1 VNGEALSGSALW
13 SRVADAGGVAVQP
26 YQEVEMKRA
35 SLILRG
41 AALAC
46 ALCTASLP
54 ALAQSHGKQSS
65 APARWNTGDSTKQQR
80 TAILKK
86 EINAAYAQ
94 QQSECR
100 RHAASQRT
108 ACLTSARQT
117 YQQDMANVPKLL
129 AGAPTGKVA
138 ERVVST
144 TPAPTPTM
152 TTQSGA
158 TTASGST
165 GSAGTTGSG
174 ISSSSSR
181 SGTPVDGGGIER
193 NTATGMDSPQSLQ
206 PQHSGDEVQGPPP
219 IVTPPAE
226 QK

>member
-1 VNGEALSGSALW
+1 MWPAPV
-13 SRVADAGGVAVQP
+13 GVAVQP
-26 YQEVEMKRA
+26 YQEVEMNRA

-54 ALAQSHGKQSS
+54 ALAQNHSKSS
-65 APARWNTGDSTKQQR
+65 GAPARWSKADTTKQQR
-80 TAILKK
+80 MATLKK

-100 RHAASQRT
+100 HKAAGKQS
-108 ACLTSARQT
+108 ACLASARQT
-117 YQQDMANVPKLL
+117 YQRDMANVPQLL
-129 AGAPTGKVA
+129 AQAPAGEVT

-144 TPAPTPTM
+144 TTAPTPTI

-158 TTASGST
+158 TTASGSS
-165 GSAGTTGSG
+165 GAAGTTSSSSTGSSGNAG
-174 ISSSSSR
+174 ISSSGSS
-181 SGTPVDGGGIER
+181 GMPVDGGGIR
-193 NTATGMDSPQSLQ
+193 TNTATGMDSPQSQQ
-206 PQHSGDEVQGPPP
+206 PQHTGDEVQGPPP

>member
-1 VNGEALSGSALW
+1 MN
-13 SRVADAGGVAVQP
+13 RT
-26 YQEVEMKRA
+26 

-54 ALAQSHGKQSS
+54 ALAQSHGKQAS
-65 APARWNTGDSTKQQR
+65 APARWSKADTTKQQR
-80 TAILKK
+80 MATLKK

-100 RHAASQRT
+100 HKAAAKQS
-108 ACLTSARQT
+108 ACLKSARQT
-117 YQQDMANVPKLL
+117 YQHDIGNMPQLL
-129 AGAPTGKVA
+129 AQAPTGEVT

-144 TPAPTPTM
+144 APAPTPTI
-152 TTQSGA
+152 TTQAGA
-158 TTASGST
+158 TTASGSSAGGSTSSSGGST
-165 GSAGTTGSG
+165 GSSGSAG
-174 ISSSSSR
+174 ISSSGSS
-181 SGTPVDGGGIER
+181 SGNPVDGGGVR
-193 NTATGMDSPQSLQ
+193 TNTATGMDSPQSQQ

-219 IVTPPAE
+219 IVTPPVE

>member
-1 VNGEALSGSALW
+1 
-13 SRVADAGGVAVQP
+13 VADAGGVAVQP

-54 ALAQSHGKQSS
+54 ALAQHNGKQSS

-129 AGAPTGKVA
+129 AAAPAGKVA

-165 GSAGTTGSG
+165 GSAGMTGSSGGSGGSG

-219 IVTPPAE
+219 IVTPPQQ